1 MSVSDNVAALRNAAD
16 VTMAL
21 AATEQVKS
29 EIFELTRQT
38 AMILGDHPAQADVEG
53 PAAQATAA
61 ADTLVQ
67 ALHVLSGAV
76 VGVADTIGRGR

>member
-29 EIFELTRQT
+29 EVFDLTRQT
-38 AMILGDHPAQADVEG
+38 AMILGDHAGQGDIEG
-53 PAAQATAA
+53 PAAQAEAA
-61 ADTLVQ
+61 ADALIQ

-76 VGVADTIGRGR
+76 VGVADTISRGR